1 MLNNDFFFFFFLQSS
16 ARFAQFFPPKA
27 GAFSQVILIL
37 ILILIFIISRVNPY
51 PVPLTLVYVAK
62 ITYFAVIIR
71 LQGDGLCDRRK
82 RPCKKVTVFGI
93 HFLNSTNLTC
103 HVKEFKVSNLI

>member
-1 MLNNDFFFFFFLQSS
+1 ML
-16 ARFAQFFPPKA
+16 
-27 GAFSQVILIL
+27 ILILILIFIL